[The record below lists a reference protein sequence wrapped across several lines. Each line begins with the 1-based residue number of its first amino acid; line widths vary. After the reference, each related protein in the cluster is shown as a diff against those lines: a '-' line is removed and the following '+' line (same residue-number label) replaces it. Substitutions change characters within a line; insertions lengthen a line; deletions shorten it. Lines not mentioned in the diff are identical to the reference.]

1 MTRGRWIVAIVAVAL
16 VLAAGALLVLRSGVL
31 SADRPPRAIE
41 AAMAHRLLN
50 LSIPASQRRA
60 SNPFAAPEAWR
71 SGADAFRGQ
80 CAMCHGNDGRG
91 HTPIGPHMYPPV
103 PDLAASDIQQF
114 SDGTLFS
121 IIQHGVAF
129 TGMPSFRSSNSDEQ
143 IWRLVAFVR
152 PVPPLTEA
160 DLAPAPAPAEAPSA
174 APPADHKLTI
184 AMDGTAFQPGDV
196 TVAVGD
202 TITWVNKD
210 PFPHNVTSK
219 EGGFRSKDLDPDQS
233 FRFTAKK
240 PGTYPYV
247 CTLHP
252 TMAAVI
258 HVKK

>member
-31 SADRPPRAIE
+31 SADRQPRAIE

-80 CAMCHGNDGRG
+80 CALCHGNDGRG

-129 TGMPSFRSSNSDEQ
+129 TGMPSFRSPTSDEQ

-152 PVPPLTEA
+152 HVPQLTEA
-160 DLAPAPAPAEAPSA
+160 DLAPVAAAAPSA

-184 AMDGTAFQPGDV
+184 AMDGTAFQLGDV

-219 EGGFRSKDLDPDQS
+219 DGGFRSKDLDPDQS

-240 PGTYPYV
+240 PGTYHYV

-258 HVKK
+258 HVK

>member
-1 MTRGRWIVAIVAVAL
+1 MTRGRQIVAIAAAVA
-16 VLAAGALLVLRSGVL
+16 VLAAAGAFIVLRNGAL
-31 SADRPPRAIE
+31 SADRKPRAIE
-41 AAMAHRLLN
+41 AAVARRLVN
-50 LSIPASQRRA
+50 LSIPASQRGA
-60 SNPFAAPEAWR
+60 VSPVSGADACR
-71 SGADAFRGQ
+71 SGADDFRGQ

-91 HTPIGPHMYPPV
+91 RTPIAAHMYPPV
-103 PDLAASDIQQF
+103 PDLAAPEIQQF
-114 SDGTLFS
+114 SDGALFS
-121 IIQHGVAF
+121 IVQHGVSW
-129 TGMPSFRSSNSDEQ
+129 TGMPAFGSSHSDEQ

-152 PVPPLTEA
+152 HVPQLTAA
-160 DLAPAPAPAEAPSA
+160 DLAPAPAPTPAASA
-174 APPADHKLTI
+174 APADHVMTI

-202 TITWVNKD
+202 TIVWVNKD

-258 HVKK
+258 HVK

>member
-1 MTRGRWIVAIVAVAL
+1 MTRGRWILAIVAVVL
-16 VLAAGALLVLRSGVL
+16 VLAAAGAWLVLRNGAL
-31 SADRPPRAIE
+31 SADRKPRAIE
-41 AAMAHRLLN
+41 AAMARRLIN

-60 SNPFAAPEAWR
+60 SNPFAAPDAWR
-71 SGADAFRGQ
+71 SGSDAFRGQ

-103 PDLAASDIQQF
+103 PDLAASEIQQF
-114 SDGTLFS
+114 SDGALFS

-129 TGMPSFRSSNSDEQ
+129 TGMPSFRSANSDEQ

-152 PVPPLTEA
+152 HVPQLTEA
-160 DLAPAPAPAEAPSA
+160 DLAPAQVAAPSA

-184 AMDGTAFQPGDV
+184 AVDGTAFQLGDV

-219 EGGFRSKDLDPDQS
+219 DGGFRSKDLDPDES

-240 PGTYPYV
+240 PGTYHYV

-258 HVKK
+258 HVK